1 MIARALTFLS
11 PYRWIAA
18 GVGVLLLVGG
28 IVWGVNHAL
37 DNARDAGRAEVQAKW
52 NAEKAGAAKAR
63 AELSEALAE
72 AFHGLDSSLQQ
83 TVRTISYKGRD
94 ITVRVQKEIDNDP
107 RYRSA
112 ECSLTGG
119 VQDAINTA
127 RRLSTD
133 TPATAVRGGAMPTG
147 GAAVRLEF
155 GVAGER

>member
-1 MIARALTFLS
+1 MSKLLTFLS
-11 PYRWIAA
+11 PYKWIAA

-28 IVWGVNHAL
+28 IVFGVNHAL
-37 DNARDAGRAEVQAKW
+37 DQARKAGRAEVQAKW

-72 AFHGLDSSLQQ
+72 AFHGLDSSLQH
-83 TVRTISYKGRD
+83 TVRTISYEGRD

-119 VQDAINTA
+119 VQDGVNAA
-127 RRLSTD
+127 RRLSADSPT
-133 TPATAVRGGAMPTG
+133 ATVRGGAVPTG

-155 GVAGER
+155 RGAGER